1 MILRPSSVDELAKTF
16 ADLTSAGERVTE
28 MDLSALSR
36 LLEYT
41 PEDMTATVETGLTLA
56 ALQSQLAERGQW
68 LPIDPPNPERTTI
81 AAVLAHDVNGPRR
94 FGFGTIREHLL
105 GLKVVLTDGRVIRN
119 GGKVVKNV
127 AGYDL
132 CKLFVGDRGTLG
144 VVVEAT
150 FKVLPRPEQEKFLA
164 ARCESLSKASA
175 LIDALLESEI
185 TPVSFDLHNGPAPA
199 LCSVVIGLA
208 GVKEDVDWQ
217 TTQAVALG
225 VTEAADLHYEQQ
237 FWTTALPQPARLSV
251 LPSRLV
257 ECIGQLSPASFVARA
272 GNGIVYYR
280 GALPPKVE
288 QPPELMR
295 RVKEAFDPKH
305 ILPEFSA

>member
-1 MILRPSSVDELAKTF
+1 MTLRPSSVDDLAKTF
-16 ADLTSAGERVTE
+16 ADLTSAGGRVTK

-36 LLEYT
+36 LLAYT
-41 PEDMTATVETGLTLA
+41 PEDMTVTVETGITLA
-56 ALQSQLAERGQW
+56 ALQSQLAQRGQW

-81 AAVLAHDVNGPRR
+81 ATLLAHDVNGPRR

-164 ARCESLSKASA
+164 ARCESLSKAGA
-175 LIDALLESEI
+175 LIDALLESEL
-185 TPVSFDLHNGPAPA
+185 TPVSLDLHNGTKPA
-199 LCSVVIGLA
+199 LCSVVIGFA
-208 GVKEDVDWQ
+208 GVNEDVEWQ
-217 TTQAVALG
+217 TTKALALG
-225 VTEAADLHYEQQ
+225 VTEPADLQYEEQ
-237 FWTTALPQPARLSV
+237 FWTSALPQPARLSV
-251 LPSRLV
+251 LPSRLI
-257 ECIGQLSPASFVARA
+257 ERIAQLGPASFVARA
-272 GNGIVYYR
+272 GNGIIYYR
-280 GALPPKVE
+280 GTPPPKVE
-288 QPPELMR
+288 QPLELMR

-305 ILPEFSA
+305 ILPELSA